1 MNYYQG
7 DKSMCEYCEK
17 GKHLCEF
24 STPRE
29 MNSIYIRDGNELFT
43 IMACGYM
50 YCRIKYCPM
59 CGKKLEE

>member
-1 MNYYQG
+1 
-7 DKSMCEYCEK
+7 MCEYCEK
-17 GKHLCEF
+17 GKHISKF

-29 MNSIYIRDGNELFT
+29 TNCLYIRDGNELVT
-43 IMACGYM
+43 IMSYGYM